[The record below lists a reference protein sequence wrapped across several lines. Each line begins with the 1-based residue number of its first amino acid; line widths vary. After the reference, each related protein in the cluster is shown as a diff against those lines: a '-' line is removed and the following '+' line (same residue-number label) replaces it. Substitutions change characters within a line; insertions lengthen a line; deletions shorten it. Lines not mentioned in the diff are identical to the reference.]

1 MQSFDAG
8 TLNGRTVAFKTTV
21 HGPVVGYARV
31 HHRLVA
37 ISSKRSSYGKDALDL
52 LFNRRLSDG
61 QVNSP
66 QSFFKAAQLT
76 PQTFNSFYIDDAH
89 VAEITTG
96 LLPIRPKGTDPS
108 LPTIGT
114 GRWEWRG
121 TAPSSVHPHGIDPV
135 HTPVKGTMTNW
146 NNVSA
151 HGFGAADDAWN
162 ANGTSARVALLNYN
176 LARLRRHGKWS
187 LATVTSAMNA
197 SATQDVRAIL
207 TVPVLQRLLKG
218 TKAPDAQ
225 AAKML
230 SLLVAWRQAGGNL
243 LDLDDDGKIDSPGA
257 AIMNAAWPKIAAA
270 FMRPELGPLE
280 GEFGGLVSVFEAP
293 PGGQFS
299 GWYQYFDRDI
309 WKLLHVK
316 QPQPFTN
323 DYCGAGNLHRCQQ
336 SVWAAIAAAGRSL
349 ARQQHSA
356 NPRAWRAGATA
367 QRITFL
373 PGLLKYTMA
382 YTNRPSGI
390 QQVISFNRHR

>member
-1 MQSFDAG
+1 
-8 TLNGRTVAFKTTV
+8 
-21 HGPVVGYARV
+21 
-31 HHRLVA
+31 
-37 ISSKRSSYGKDALDL
+37 

-61 QVNSP
+61 QVHSP
-66 QSFFKAAQLT
+66 QSFFKAAELT
-76 PQTFNSFYIDDAH
+76 PQTFNSFYMDDRH
-89 VAEITTG
+89 VAEVTTG
-96 LLPIRPKGTDPS
+96 LLPKRPKGTDPS

-114 GRWEWRG
+114 GKWEWRG
-121 TAPSSVHPHGIDPV
+121 VAPNSVHPRGIDPV

-162 ANGTSARVALLNYN
+162 ANGTSARVDLLNDN

-187 LATVTSAMNA
+187 LVTVTSAMNA
-197 SATQDVRAIL
+197 AATQDVRAIL
-207 TVPVLQRLLKG
+207 TVPVLRDLLKG
-218 TKAPDAQ
+218 TKAPNAR

-230 SLLVAWRQAGGNL
+230 SLLVAWRKHGGNL
-243 LDLDDDGKIDSPGA
+243 LDLNGDGKIDNPGA

-280 GEFGGLVSVFEAP
+280 GQFSGLVSVFDSP

-299 GWYQYFDRDI
+299 GWYQYFDRDVS
-309 WKLLHVK
+309 KLLHIK
-316 QPQPFTN
+316 QPQPFAN
-323 DYCGAGNLHRCQQ
+323 DYCGAGNLHRCRR
-336 SVWAAIAAAGRSL
+336 SVWGAIAAAGRAL
-349 ARQQHSA
+349 AHQQHSS
-356 NPRAWRAGATA
+356 NPSAWHASATA
-367 QRITFL
+367 ERIGFV